1 MLLHFQDCR
10 LERLAAISVA
20 QFRWWNANLK
30 VILAERGLI
39 EDVYQALY
47 LSAYIAWADGL
58 DPDRPEDVKETRR
71 RAYRAI
77 YRCLVDYGFR
87 RPQGAKGFIW
97 TDMPYAYLS
106 GARNGVNPN
115 TKEW

>member
-1 MLLHFQDCR
+1 MLLRFEDTR

-20 QFRWWNANLK
+20 QFRWWDASLK
-30 VILAERGLI
+30 EVLRERGLI

-47 LSAYIAWADGL
+47 FSAFLAWTDGL
-58 DPDRPEDVKETRR
+58 DPDSPENVKEVRR

-87 RPQGAKGFIW
+87 RPKGAKGFIW
-97 TDMPYAYLS
+97 TDIPYAALS
-106 GARNGVNPN
+106 EPRIGYVEEG
-115 TKEW
+115 K